1 MTLVDRPATVLGE
14 KSRPSMTPDSLDGD
28 LVDPS
33 YLQSALVGV
42 QGERNVDQVPE
53 CGFVP
58 ENGKWGA

>member
-1 MTLVDRPATVLGE
+1 MLGE
-14 KSRPSMTPDSLDGD
+14 KSRPSITPDSLDGD